1 MRIATL
7 LSAGL
12 CLSFGLACESGPAAT
27 NGTESTSTAAG
38 AGATV
43 GAAGAAA
50 AAGAPA
56 AAATPTDYSK
66 PDVWLCRPDKPGACA
81 VDLNTTIVA
90 ADGTLTPEPFTPNAA
105 PPIDCFY
112 VYPTVSNDTTGNSD
126 LVAGPEENSVVAAQ
140 FARFGSQCRLFAPLY
155 RQVTLT
161 SLRAALS
168 GMPSTADRTLGYQD
182 IAAAWKYYLDNHNQG
197 RGVVLIGHSQ
207 GSSTLTQL
215 IKDQLDTAPL
225 DPRLISALLIGTT
238 ITVPKGA
245 DVGGTFKNLPFCRTN
260 AQLGCLVSYASFRTT
275 APPPATSLFTQS
287 MDPSLVGGCS
297 NPAALAGGPAE
308 LHAYLNAAGSGLTT
322 APAAPWTMASPT
334 VPTPFVSVPGLLT
347 GQCVDG
353 ERGSYFSITVNGNP
367 ADPRTDDITGDV
379 LTAGMVQADWGLHVI
394 DVHLALGNLIDLVQ
408 AQATAYAARSGAAA
422 ATTP

>member
-1 MRIATL
+1 
-7 LSAGL
+7 
-12 CLSFGLACESGPAAT
+12 T
-27 NGTESTSTAAG
+27 NG
-38 AGATV
+38 
-43 GAAGAAA
+43 
-50 AAGAPA
+50 
-56 AAATPTDYSK
+56 
-66 PDVWLCRPDKPGACA
+66 
-81 VDLNTTIVA
+81 
-90 ADGTLTPEPFTPNAA
+90 
-105 PPIDCFY
+105 
-112 VYPTVSNDTTGNSD
+112 
-126 LVAGPEENSVVAAQ
+126 
-140 FARFGSQCRLFAPLY
+140 
-155 RQVTLT
+155 
-161 SLRAALS
+161 
-168 GMPSTADRTLGYQD
+168 
-182 IAAAWKYYLDNHNQG
+182 
-197 RGVVLIGHSQ
+197 
-207 GSSTLTQL
+207 
-215 IKDQLDTAPL
+215 
-225 DPRLISALLIGTT
+225 
-238 ITVPKGA
+238 
-245 DVGGTFKNLPFCRTN
+245 
-260 AQLGCLVSYASFRTT
+260 QLGCLVSYASFRTT
-275 APPPATSLFTQS
+275 APPPATSLFAQS